1 MINPKTIQNTTLAG
15 SEVFEKGI
23 WSINKYTFTKKQG
36 PYVDS
41 ETAVSKFLTQG
52 RGLGV
57 KNVRA
62 VGTSGKLTVLP
73 EDDIIMVT
81 DFNGVSGTTGHI
93 DVEVCFPP
101 CTDKAFI
108 GRKI

>member
-1 MINPKTIQNTTLAG
+1 MINPNKIQNSNLSGNET
-15 SEVFEKGI
+15 FEKGI

-52 RGLGV
+52 RGFGA

-62 VGTSGKLTVLP
+62 AGTSGKLTVLP

-81 DFNGVSGTTGHI
+81 DFAGVSGMTGKI
-93 DVEVCFPP
+93 DVEIFFPP
-101 CTDKAFI
+101 CTDTTFM
-108 GRKI
+108 GHEV

>member
-1 MINPKTIQNTTLAG
+1 MINPREIQNVTPAG

-41 ETAVSKFLTQG
+41 ETAVSEFLTQG
-52 RGLGV
+52 RSFGA

-62 VGTSGKLTVLP
+62 AGTSGKLTVLP

-81 DFNGVSGTTGHI
+81 DFEGVSGTTGHI
-93 DVEVCFPP
+93 DVEICFPP
-101 CTDKAFI
+101 CTDKTFM
-108 GRKI
+108 GREV